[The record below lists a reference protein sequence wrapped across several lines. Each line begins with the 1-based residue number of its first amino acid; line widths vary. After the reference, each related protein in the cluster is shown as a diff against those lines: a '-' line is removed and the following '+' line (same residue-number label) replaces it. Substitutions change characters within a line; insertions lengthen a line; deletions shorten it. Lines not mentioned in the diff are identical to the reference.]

1 MGTVMNQI
9 DMQQA
14 VSQAYTL
21 AIKMYCAF
29 TDGGWMDL
37 EDIVSTKEIPGMESY
52 TIDFSEYL
60 LNDVSESTYE
70 MRLRALEHSVE
81 YTTAISRRGLR
92 LNQGYTADATEKQFK
107 LFQKSFYQTT
117 ILQRAQMY
125 LEQEQKIQHKVLNTT
140 KAHKM

>member
-81 YTTAISRRGLR
+81 YTAAIARRGLR

-107 LFQKSFYQTT
+107 LFQKSFLPNHDFATGANVFGT
-117 ILQRAQMY
+117 R
-125 LEQEQKIQHKVLNTT
+125 T
-140 KAHKM
+140 KNSTQDVEHHQSS